1 MAIRSQVWIP
11 LWPTECYNLV
21 KKGRTSTLRQ
31 TIALILLCFLS
42 SGWAYPWEFNNTCQE
57 DHYEYET
64 RCDDEFQKIL
74 DENSIIV
81 DNKTGTDIME

>member
-1 MAIRSQVWIP
+1 MAPKTKAWFS
-11 LWPTECYNLV
+11 L
-21 KKGRTSTLRQ
+21 TSNEIYTYKNKSRIYTLRQ

-42 SGWAYPWEFNNTCQE
+42 SGWGHRWEFNNTCKE
-57 DHYEYET
+57 DQLEYGT

-81 DNKTGTDIME
+81 DNKTGKYFR

>member
-1 MAIRSQVWIP
+1 MAPKTKAQFSLKSNEDYIHR
-11 LWPTECYNLV
+11 N
-21 KKGRTSTLRQ
+21 KGRTNTWHQ

-42 SGWAYPWEFNNTCQE
+42 SGLGYPWEFNNTCIE
-57 DHYEYET
+57 DHRVYGT

-81 DNKTGTDIME
+81 NNTTGT